1 MKEKIEYNRSLEMG
15 SKIGEKIKLKK
26 FFLNICKNK
35 WSVYIFTGIICF
47 IMFIAIYVSGF

>member
-1 MKEKIEYNRSLEMG
+1 MG